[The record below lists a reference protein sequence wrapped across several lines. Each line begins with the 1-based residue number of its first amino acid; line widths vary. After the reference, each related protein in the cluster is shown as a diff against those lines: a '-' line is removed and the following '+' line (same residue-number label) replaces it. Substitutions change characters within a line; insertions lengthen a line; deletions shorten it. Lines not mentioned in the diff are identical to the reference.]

1 MTDRAAQALDILS
14 PESLLIKPIEPAAV
28 SPEVVQASLAWTL
41 GKYTVVGSLG
51 RGGMADVFLAMADGP
66 VGFRKLCVL
75 KTTKE
80 SLIDDDEFREMFLD
94 EARLAARLTHPN
106 IVQTYEVEN
115 LQGRWVLAMEFVE
128 GPTLARLRKK
138 VTREQVPL
146 HARIRIL
153 CDVLAG
159 LHHAHNLCD
168 FDGKRLAIV
177 HRDVSPN
184 NILISTS
191 GVAKLFDFGIAKSAA
206 TQQVTQA
213 GVVKG
218 KVGYMAP
225 EQANFGTVDHRADL
239 FSVGVILWE
248 EIAGRR
254 LIDPRA
260 VVDAMATRIA
270 GNDTKIEE
278 VVPDIDPTLR
288 AIVEKAI
295 AHRVTDRY
303 ETAEAFQL
311 ALEGWL
317 HANQEP
323 PRRTWAVHVAEAYAP
338 DHAHLQAAI
347 SQASAAASER
357 SDRSSVREPRA
368 DAAEDSGRRS
378 SGGLRSISVPL
389 DFQRAEALDATQQT
403 EHQTQALP
411 RAVSDPGDSGRHSGE
426 RPRLQIAGSGEPMAV
441 AEANLQ
447 GSGKRIAIFAGIG
460 FMLLAG
466 IFAAYAWSQSR
477 GGAAATTATV
487 SATVNRGVETP
498 SGASSASAQP
508 PSTSEAI
515 APSVASSAAARPASS
530 WRPSGV
536 TDHRAHPTEVH
547 SAADAKTAIVDAK
560 GKPGKPAGSTTS
572 PAPAFGSARKLD
584 EKDPY
589 AP

>member
-1 MTDRAAQALDILS
+1 MTDRSADALKILS
-14 PESLLIKPIEPAAV
+14 PDSAPIKPVEPAAV
-28 SPEVVQASLAWTL
+28 STEVVQTSAAWPL

-115 LQGRWVLAMEFVE
+115 LQGRWILAMEFVE

-184 NILISTS
+184 NILISTN

-225 EQANFGTVDHRADL
+225 EQANFGTVDHRADI

-288 AIVEKAI
+288 AIVEKSI

-323 PRRTWAVHVAEAYAP
+323 PRRTWAVHVAQAYAP
-338 DHAHLQAAI
+338 DHAHLQVAI
-347 SQASAAASER
+347 SQASAVASER
-357 SDRSSVREPRA
+357 GDRLSVREPRTE
-368 DAAEDSGRRS
+368 AAEDSRRRS
-378 SGGLRSISVPL
+378 SGGLRSIPVPL
-389 DFQRAEALDATQQT
+389 ELQRAEALDPTQQT

-426 RPRLQIAGSGEPMAV
+426 RLRVQVASSGERV
-441 AEANLQ
+441 ASPEATSQ
-447 GSGKRIAIFAGIG
+447 GSGKKIAIFAGVG
-460 FMLLAG
+460 LLFLAG
-466 IFAAYAWSQSR
+466 IVGASTWSQSR
-477 GGAAATTATV
+477 GGGAVTPATA
-487 SATVNRGVETP
+487 SATVNRDVETP
-498 SGASSASAQP
+498 SGASGAAAQP
-508 PSTSEAI
+508 PSTTEATVSTL
-515 APSVASSAAARPASS
+515 PSSATARPASS
-530 WRPSGV
+530 WRPTIPADRRGQAA
-536 TDHRAHPTEVH
+536 DVH
-547 SAADAKTAIVDAK
+547 SAGDAKTAVVDPK
-560 GKPGKPAGSTTS
+560 SRPGKPAGSTTS
-572 PAPAFGSARKLD
+572 PAAAVGSARKLD